1 MVPGENPALTA
12 FLAQLGDELPFAQ
25 VLIRRIPP
33 GFELRHHADQA
44 IAASQLR
51 RVELAE
57 LHSLATYTS
66 QGAYRPLKSAPDLA
80 TGWRASLRDESELL
94 LALNQLCPGAI
105 ADWHAAQSPAPPV
118 TPFRDFTAR
127 QTGMYR
133 ITHNLSD
140 SQAAIVVQACC
151 APRFCLKQR
160 LWPVADLPPDNPSQ
174 KSIIPCLEPCALLL
188 EFARKGM
195 RLEQEEKISLELSA
209 GEIQIAAQ
217 ILEHQLS
224 LPAPDQ
230 RQANFDDPANPRRL
244 QLLLQKL
251 IRSFQSHSGVNPP
264 VH

>member
-1 MVPGENPALTA
+1 MVPAENPALTA

-80 TGWRASLRDESELL
+80 SGWCAAPRDESELL
-94 LALNQLCPGAI
+94 LALNQLYPGAI

-118 TPFRDFTAR
+118 TSFRDFTAR

-140 SQAAIVVQACC
+140 SQAATVVQACC
-151 APRFCLKQR
+151 APSFCLKQR

-174 KSIIPCLEPCALLL
+174 KSVIPCLEPCALLL
-188 EFARKGM
+188 EFARKSM
-195 RLEQEEKISLELSA
+195 RLEQETKTNLPLSSSELQSI
-209 GEIQIAAQ
+209 IQL
-217 ILEHQLS
+217 LEHHLTV
-224 LPAPDQ
+224 LTPDQ
-230 RQANFDDPANPRRL
+230 RQADFENPANPRRL

-251 IRSFQSHSGVNPP
+251 LRSSQTQS
-264 VH
+264 